1 MPAGNSSTTTPPPRR
16 RDPDRAERIL
26 AAAARLIASRG
37 FHGVGMAEIGAE
49 AGIVGSEKQGLWAYY
64 YVRPGALDALAG
76 WLGRPTS
83 VAQAA

>member
-1 MPAGNSSTTTPPPRR
+1 MPAGTSSTTTPPPRR

-49 AGIVGSEKQGLWAYY
+49 AGIVGSGIYRHFPSKEAIL
-64 YVRPGALDALAG
+64 VALLDRG
-76 WLGRPTS
+76 
-83 VAQAA
+83 